1 MSWYIFPEFL
11 KEEIMKVFVCAAV
24 VLCIAGFALAQAP
37 APASPIAGVGNFSH
51 IVANLDKSL
60 AFYRDALGME
70 ADGAIRPFQGDPAIM
85 KMGNTPGAQSRYIP
99 LKAQGA
105 ALGVELIEYKDI
117 DRKPAQPCFYDPGA
131 ANLIVRVRDFDGTLA
146 RLKAAGGRVISAGGV
161 PVTIGNGLKVVFMQD
176 PDGFVVELNG
186 AAPAQVAQAGQPAG
200 NVASTGFELAVDN
213 TEKTVAFYR
222 DLLGFNLTATAAFN
236 PDKVMNETA
245 GAPGAQFRQ
254 SRAPIPGTMM
264 SMTFIEFK
272 DIDRKPLQ
280 TRVQDPG
287 TAILQLNV
295 RDLDGLVKTLKAAGY
310 PTVSPDGQP
319 VTIGGSTRI
328 AIVRDPNNLFLELIQ
343 R

>member
-1 MSWYIFPEFL
+1 MTIPAKAL
-11 KEEIMKVFVCAAV
+11 RGAV
-24 VLCIAGFALAQAP
+24 VVICAVLGGAHIEVAQAP
-37 APASPIAGVGNFSH
+37 VTPVIVGAGNFSH
-51 IVANLDKSL
+51 IVENLDKSL

-85 KMGNTPGAQSRYIP
+85 KLGNTVGAQSRYIP
-99 LKAQGA
+99 LKISGTGF
-105 ALGVELIEYKDI
+105 GVELIEYKDI
-117 DRKPAQPCFYDPGA
+117 DRKPAQPRFQDPGA
-131 ANLIVRVRDFDGTLA
+131 ANLIARVRDLDATLL

-161 PVTIGNGLKVVFMQD
+161 PVTIGNGLKVVFVQD
-176 PDGFVVELNG
+176 PDGFVVELN
-186 AAPAQVAQAGQPAG
+186 QATGGTTAG
-200 NVASTGFELAVDN
+200 NVFSTGFEVAVDN

-222 DLLGFNLTATAAFN
+222 DLLGFNLSATAAFN

-254 SRAPIPGTMM
+254 SRAMIPGTML

-272 DIDRKPLQ
+272 DINRKPLR

-295 RDLDGLVKTLKAAGY
+295 RDLDGLLKTLKAAGY
-310 PTVSPDGQP
+310 PAISPDGQA
-319 VTIGGSTRI
+319 VTIGAGARF
-328 AIVRDPNNLFLELIQ
+328 AIVRDPNNLYLELIQ

>member
-1 MSWYIFPEFL
+1 MSWYTFREFR
-11 KEEIMKVFVCAAV
+11 KEEIMKVFVSAAAL
-24 VLCIAGFALAQAP
+24 LCIGGFLLAQAP
-37 APASPIAGVGNFSH
+37 APATSHIVGVGNFSH

-70 ADGAIRPFQGDPAIM
+70 TDGAIRPFQGDPAIM

-117 DRKPAQPCFYDPGA
+117 DRKPAQPRFFDPGA
-131 ANLIVRVRDFDGTLA
+131 ANLIVRVRDFDGTLT
-146 RLKAAGGRVISAGGV
+146 RLKAAGGKVISAGGV

-176 PDGFVVELNG
+176 PDGFVLELNG
-186 AAPAQVAQAGQPAG
+186 APPAQAGQPAG
-200 NVASTGFELAVDN
+200 NVASTGFEIAVDN

-222 DLLGFNLTATAAFN
+222 DLLGFNPGATAAFN

-254 SRAPIPGTMM
+254 TRAPIPGTML

-295 RDLDGLVKTLKAAGY
+295 RDLDGLLKTLKAAGY
-310 PTVSPDGQP
+310 PAVSTDGQG
-319 VTIGGSTRI
+319 VTIGGTARI
-328 AIVRDPNNLFLELIQ
+328 AIVRDPNNLYLELIQ

>member
-1 MSWYIFPEFL
+1 
-11 KEEIMKVFVCAAV
+11 MKVFVCV
-24 VLCIAGFALAQAP
+24 VALFCVAGFGLAQAP
-37 APASPIAGVGNFSH
+37 APAPSSPVVGIGNFSH
-51 IVANLDKSL
+51 IVADLDKSL
-60 AFYRDALGME
+60 AFYRDGLGME

-85 KMGNTPGAQSRYIP
+85 KMGNTIGAQSRYIP
-99 LKAQGA
+99 LKAPGA

-117 DRKPAQPCFYDPGA
+117 DRKPAQPRFQDPGA
-131 ANLIVRVRDFDGTLA
+131 ANLIARVRDFDATLI
-146 RLKAAGGRVISAGGV
+146 RLKAAGGKVISAGGI

-176 PDGFVVELNG
+176 PDGFVVELN
-186 AAPAQVAQAGQPAG
+186 AAPAAPGAPNTG
-200 NVASTGFELAVDN
+200 NVASTGFEVAVDS

-222 DLLGFNLTATAAFN
+222 DLLGFTINATAAFN

-254 SRAPIPGTMM
+254 SRAPIPGTML

-272 DIDRKPLQ
+272 DIDRKPLH

-295 RDLDGLVKTLKAAGY
+295 RDLDGLLKSLKAAGY
-310 PTVSPDGQP
+310 PAISPDGQA
-319 VTIGGSTRI
+319 VTIGAGTRF
-328 AIVRDPNNLFLELIQ
+328 AIVRDPNNLYLELVQ

>member
-1 MSWYIFPEFL
+1 
-11 KEEIMKVFVCAAV
+11 MKAFVCAAIF
-24 VLCIAGFALAQAP
+24 LCIYGFALAQAP
-37 APASPIAGVGNFSH
+37 ASQQAQSVSPIVGVGNFSH
-51 IVANLDKSL
+51 IVSNLDRSL

-70 ADGAIRPFQGDPAIM
+70 TDGAVRPFQGDPAIL
-85 KMGNTPGAQSRYIP
+85 KMGNTPGAQSRYVP

-117 DRKPAQPCFYDPGA
+117 DRKPAQPRFYDPGA

-146 RLKAAGGRVISAGGV
+146 RLKAAGGKVISAGGV
-161 PVTIGNGLKVVFMQD
+161 PATIGNGLKVVFMQD
-176 PDGFVVELNG
+176 PDGFVLELNG
-186 AAPAQVAQAGQPAG
+186 APAAPAGQAAG
-200 NVASTGFELAVDN
+200 NVASTGFELSVDN

-222 DLLGFNLTATAAFN
+222 DLLGFNLNATVAFN

-254 SRAPIPGTMM
+254 SRAPIPGTML

-295 RDLDGLVKTLKAAGY
+295 RDLDGLVRKLKDAGY
-310 PTVSPDGQP
+310 PAVSPDGQP

-328 AIVRDPNNLFLELIQ
+328 AIVRDPNNLYLELIQ